1 MVISSVRPM
10 IGKGPIGLWG
20 LSKGF
25 IATTSRLIG
34 VIDRFGVA

>member
-1 MVISSVRPM
+1 MTLHEAPM

-25 IATTSRLIG
+25 VATTSGMIG
-34 VIDRFGVA
+34 MIDRFGAG

>member
-1 MVISSVRPM
+1 MIGSHRPM

-25 IATTSRLIG
+25 IAATSGLIG
-34 VIDRFGVA
+34 VIDRFGAG